1 MQTELGRGALEL
13 CSPSN
18 QTETVEHTKAAYC
31 AQAPNIIFIVDIH
44 GHLYTCVPSSTTL

>member
-13 CSPSN
+13 YSPSN

-31 AQAPNIIFIVDIH
+31 AQAPNRVFIVDIQCL
-44 GHLYTCVPSSTTL
+44 LYTCVPSSTL